1 MQNLKGTYSKGRREK
16 LERKD
21 ESRKKIYMFLQLCA
35 FGQGA
40 RQYLNKDIP
49 CLTFL

>member
-21 ESRKKIYMFLQLCA
+21 EPRKKKYTCFFSFVPLDRELDNI
-35 FGQGA
+35 
-40 RQYLNKDIP
+40 
-49 CLTFL
+49 